1 MLSAP
6 CTKFANGINPFAT
19 GNAAQVLLNHPIEI
33 TLMPIPAKPARKN
46 AKRLKDED
54 YSTDY
59 QPPVDA
65 IDRSVMRKDAPVAV
79 VNESLTTEAA
89 PKVASLQRHI
99 DHTGFVICDDPLPAS
114 RSIGPGKYDAL
125 FQQLGRGQAIKC
137 PPDAVASTQHALRKW
152 VKEQRVTGVLIK
164 TCKDYGDGFGRVWL
178 LAEPGAKA

>member
-1 MLSAP
+1 MLTSP
-6 CTKFANGINPFAT
+6 RTTFVGGNNPFT
-19 GNAAQVLLNHPIEI
+19 GLGARPVP
-33 TLMPIPAKPARKN
+33 TLQLDPPAMQKPARKN

-54 YSTDY
+54 YGTPY
-59 QPPVDA
+59 QPPALETILHQVQA
-65 IDRSVMRKDAPVAV
+65 KAS
-79 VNESLTTEAA
+79 A
-89 PKVASLQRHI
+89 PKVASDNPKVASDTAKVASPQRHI
-99 DHTGFVICDDPLPAS
+99 DTAEFVICNDPLPAS

-178 LAEPGAKA
+178 LAEPGKS

>member
-1 MLSAP
+1 MLTGP
-6 CTKFANGINPFAT
+6 RTTFAGGNNPFT
-19 GNAAQVLLNHPIEI
+19 GLGARPVPTLQLDPPI
-33 TLMPIPAKPARKN
+33 MQKPAKPARKN

-178 LAEPGAKA
+178 LAELGQS